1 MRQSLQEGAVKSCVC
16 VRLFP
21 LFSVKSRKKRRINSE
36 RRSLEDWTDL
46 SNRTASRPYA
56 ASLTEGLQSWDC
68 SIVASFLSCSLSW
81 TFLPSFLPPLL
92 CCLLLAIRLFHYP
105 AGDGGRKIEKKKE
118 RKKERNRIKI
128 ADEIKKREHAS
139 LTRSAINRRISF
151 CFDFHVDFLIVAKGW
166 KGNYL
171 WILILELKIIRFRSR
186 IRSLELKRGY
196 SLKI

>member
-1 MRQSLQEGAVKSCVC
+1 MC

-81 TFLPSFLPPLL
+81 TFLPSFLPPS
-92 CCLLLAIRLFHYP
+92 CVVCSSQSDFSIIRP
-105 AGDGGRKIEKKKE
+105 GTGGRKIEKKKE

-151 CFDFHVDFLIVAKGW
+151 CFDFHVDFFDRCEGMKG
-166 KGNYL
+166 KL
-171 WILILELKIIRFRSR
+171 SLDFDPR
-186 IRSLELKRGY
+186 IENY
-196 SLKI
+196 SLSLSNSKLRIKAGIFS